1 MSRGTLDAPKFWSA
15 VVIPD
20 QMVHVDLFQEE
31 SELHLTN
38 IVLDTNNKGIKSVT
52 LRAHTDSVRNGSI
65 IAILRPGKIDN
76 VNINLTFFPSD
87 KYVRLSIENI
97 VTNAVGKNN
106 NNSSSSAPKEWI
118 EARQSISIH
127 VSGTCEPAE
136 QKSWAG
142 AVVNVCVFWSNL
154 FFCLVLC
161 DCSAQ
166 GPSHR
171 FNFWR
176 HPPW

>member
-1 MSRGTLDAPKFWSA
+1 MWSRTSSHTEFELTRRQVQAAHPLFNTMSRGTLDAPKFWSA

-127 VSGTCEPAE
+127 VSGTCEPA
-136 QKSWAG
+136 
-142 AVVNVCVFWSNL
+142 
-154 FFCLVLC
+154 
-161 DCSAQ
+161 
-166 GPSHR
+166 
-171 FNFWR
+171 
-176 HPPW
+176 

>member
-1 MSRGTLDAPKFWSA
+1 MSHGTLGAPKFWSA

-20 QMVHVDLFQEE
+20 QMVHVDLLQEE

-38 IVLDTNNKGIKSVT
+38 IVLDTDNKCIRSVT

-106 NNSSSSAPKEWI
+106 NNSSSSAPKES
-118 EARQSISIH
+118 RPSITIH
-127 VSGTCEPAE
+127 VSGTYEPAL
-136 QKSWAG
+136 QKEGGMSG
-142 AVVNVCVFWSNL
+142 
-154 FFCLVLC
+154 
-161 DCSAQ
+161 
-166 GPSHR
+166 G
-171 FNFWR
+171 
-176 HPPW
+176 